1 MRIILVFIRCNLLE
15 KFLIIFNALNIT
27 IVLHPGDSF
36 ASFIEQRKPLVF
48 TRESN
53 DPYVCNHG
61 GILGH
66 CVIKFSKALEMSNIP
81 VGISGPNCD
90 NVDDCN
96 DDTFGDI

>member
-1 MRIILVFIRCNLLE
+1 M
-15 KFLIIFNALNIT
+15 IIFNVFNIN

-53 DPYVCNHG
+53 DPYVCSNG
-61 GILGH
+61 GIVGH
-66 CVIKFSKALEMSNIP
+66 CADKFSKALELSGIP
-81 VGISGPNCD
+81 EGISGPNCD

-96 DDTFGDI
+96 DWTFGDI

>member
-1 MRIILVFIRCNLLE
+1 MYTGE
-15 KFLIIFNALNIT
+15 
-27 IVLHPGDSF
+27 DF

-96 DDTFGDI
+96 DDTFGDIWNVALKVEQTALVGTTELLLNFLNW

>member
-1 MRIILVFIRCNLLE
+1 M
-15 KFLIIFNALNIT
+15 
-27 IVLHPGDSF
+27 HPGDSF

-96 DDTFGDI
+96 DDTFGDIWNVALKVEQTALVGTTELLLNFLNW

>member
-1 MRIILVFIRCNLLE
+1 MSLFIQCNLLE
-15 KFLIIFNALNIT
+15 IFNNFLIIVNAFNINL
-27 IVLHPGDSF
+27 VLYPGDDF
-36 ASFIEQRKPLVF
+36 GSFIEQRKPLVF

>member
-1 MRIILVFIRCNLLE
+1 MY
-15 KFLIIFNALNIT
+15 
-27 IVLHPGDSF
+27 PGDDF
-36 ASFIEQRKPLVF
+36 GSFIEQRKPLVF

-96 DDTFGDI
+96 DDTFGDIWNVALKVEQTALVGTTELLLNFLNW